1 MADRG
6 QKHLP
11 EATRAEVAEWGLVY
25 MSAHL
30 GRPEA
35 AWGKAGDSF

>member
-11 EATRAEVAEWGLVY
+11 EATRAEVAEWDWY